1 MVRQMGD
8 WIRFD
13 RAELDWR
20 PVAFGLWELQKLA
33 GMAFVVAVSAPVAAE
48 RIGDEAGKP
57 VTVVGSAQG
66 RTVKGTSDPTMRV
79 RVSQQPSVALDGIA
93 GARRGAVDA
102 GIPAPRAPD
111 P

>member
-1 MVRQMGD
+1 M
-8 WIRFD
+8 
-13 RAELDWR
+13 
-20 PVAFGLWELQKLA
+20 AFGLWELQKLA

-66 RTVKGTSDPTMRV
+66 RTVKGTSDQTMRV

-93 GARRGAVDA
+93 DARRGAVDA
-102 GIPAPRAPD
+102 GIPAGKKTRTCIRVCRYRNTYLLLKW
-111 P
+111 

>member
-1 MVRQMGD
+1 M
-8 WIRFD
+8 
-13 RAELDWR
+13 
-20 PVAFGLWELQKLA
+20 AFGQWELQKLA
-33 GMAFVVAVSAPVAAE
+33 GMAFVVAVSALVAAE

-66 RTVKGTSDPTMRV
+66 RTVKGTSDQTMRV

-102 GIPAPRAPD
+102 GIPAGKRNAYLHQSM
-111 P
+111 